1 MIIYH
6 GSDVPIEY
14 PEILDS
20 ARYLDFGIG
29 FYTTSNR
36 KQAERWAGK
45 VSSRNSSK
53 KQIKAY

>member
-45 VSSRNSSK
+45 VSFPK
-53 KQIKAY
+53 